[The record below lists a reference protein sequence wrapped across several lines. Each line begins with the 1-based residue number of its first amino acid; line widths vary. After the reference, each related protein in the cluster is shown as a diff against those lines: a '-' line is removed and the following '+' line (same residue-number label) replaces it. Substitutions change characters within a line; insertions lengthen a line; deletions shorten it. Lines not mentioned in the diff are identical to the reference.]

1 MNRIQHFVE
10 EELGAS
16 LLSLATETE
25 LPVEPASDAENSH
38 CIFTPLH
45 YERNYAYPL
54 IVWLHGPNDDEQQVT
69 QVMPLV
75 SLRNYVG
82 VGPRG
87 TLAAPGLT
95 QGYGWSQNERHIV
108 LAEQRVMAAVEAAR
122 SWLNIAPS
130 RIYLAGYGCGGTMAF
145 RVALNQP
152 RAFAGVLSLGGAF
165 PTTMRPLCQLHTAR
179 RLKILLISGRD
190 SRQYSPAQV
199 CANLRLFHSAGL
211 SVSLR
216 QYPCGDDLT
225 TQMFSDMNR
234 WIMEDLTAASVIPSD
249 QAQYR
254 SGGK

>member
-16 LLSLATETE
+16 LLSLATEAE
-25 LPVEPASDAENSH
+25 LPAEPASDVENSH

-87 TLAAPGLT
+87 TLAAPRLAG
-95 QGYGWSQNERHIV
+95 GYSWSQNERQIM

-122 SWLNIAPS
+122 RWRNIAPS
-130 RIYLAGYGCGGTMAF
+130 RIYLSGCGCGGAMA
-145 RVALNQP
+145 
-152 RAFAGVLSLGGAF
+152 
-165 PTTMRPLCQLHTAR
+165 
-179 RLKILLISGRD
+179 
-190 SRQYSPAQV
+190 
-199 CANLRLFHSAGL
+199 
-211 SVSLR
+211 
-216 QYPCGDDLT
+216 
-225 TQMFSDMNR
+225 
-234 WIMEDLTAASVIPSD
+234 
-249 QAQYR
+249 
-254 SGGK
+254 

>member
-1 MNRIQHFVE
+1 MNRIQYFVE
-10 EELGAS
+10 DELSSS

-25 LPVEPASDAENSH
+25 LPSEPASDAESSH

-54 IVWLHGPNDDEQQVT
+54 IVWLHGPNDDEEQVT

-87 TLAAPGLT
+87 TLAATGLAD
-95 QGYGWSQNERHIV
+95 GYSWSQNERHIM
-108 LAEQRVMAAVEAAR
+108 LAEQRVMAAVAAAR
-122 SWLNIAPS
+122 RWLNIAPA

-145 RVALNQP
+145 RIALNQP
-152 RAFAGVLSLGGAF
+152 QAFAGVLSLGGAF
-165 PTTMRPLCQLHTAR
+165 PTTLRPLCQLHAAR

-190 SRQYSPAQV
+190 SRQYSAARV
-199 CANLRLFHSAGL
+199 CDNLRLLHSAGML
-211 SVSLR
+211 VSLR

-225 TQMFSDMNR
+225 AQMFSDMDR
-234 WIMEDLTAASVIPSD
+234 WIMEELTAVQVLQSD
-249 QAQYR
+249 QA
-254 SGGK
+254 